1 MLLSRESVVQLE
13 KERDAACEV
22 EKKIA
27 EDLQG
32 KL

>member
-1 MLLSRESVVQLE
+1 MSQLE
-13 KERDAACEV
+13 KERDAAREM